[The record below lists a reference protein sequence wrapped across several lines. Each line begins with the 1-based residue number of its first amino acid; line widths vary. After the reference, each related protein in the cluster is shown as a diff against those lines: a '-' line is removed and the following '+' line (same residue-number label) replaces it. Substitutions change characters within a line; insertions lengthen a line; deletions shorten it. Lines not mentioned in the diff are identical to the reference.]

1 MCQFLWFS
9 TDLLPDIKKN
19 PSTSLPFQKKSVS
32 LPHDYRQSHKK
43 EVHPPKP
50 SARNGAN
57 LRRTA
62 EGDNQRAWHPH
73 RPTAP
78 VGFAP
83 PIRHAHILI
92 GRLHHQRPILPLP
105 PIHRHD
111 VSRPQGPRLQKY
123 KRSKIAVYNRII
135 YGILYR
141 RTFPAIRF
149 GFTDEVR
156 EGIKKNLE
164 KTFNKK

>member
-1 MCQFLWFS
+1 MI
-9 TDLLPDIKKN
+9 TDSLIKKKFIHQ
-19 PSTSLPFQKKSVS
+19 SLQRGMEQIYAAQEKVIIGE
-32 LPHDYRQSHKK
+32 LDTRTGQLRQW
-43 EVHPPKP
+43 
-50 SARNGAN
+50 A
-57 LRRTA
+57 LRRQYDMRISSS
-62 EGDNQRAWHPH
+62 GDNTINVRFYPYL
-73 RPTAP
+73 R
-78 VGFAP
+78 F
-83 PIRHAHILI
+83 IDMMYR
-92 GRLHHQRPILPLP
+92 GRKDR
-105 PIHRHD
+105 
-111 VSRPQGPRLQKY
+111 VSKY

>member
-1 MCQFLWFS
+1 MI
-9 TDLLPDIKKN
+9 TDSLIKKKFSLQSLQRGMEHN
-19 PSTSLPFQKKSVS
+19 ST
-32 LPHDYRQSHKK
+32 
-43 EVHPPKP
+43 
-50 SARNGAN
+50 
-57 LRRTA
+57 
-62 EGDNQRAWHPH
+62 
-73 RPTAP
+73 
-78 VGFAP
+78 
-83 PIRHAHILI
+83 PI
-92 GRLHHQRPILPLP
+92 P